1 MHSAIRQGDSRG
13 GSCCGPP
20 CFGVG
25 DAARPNER
33 ADLEGGFECRP
44 IPVPTRLMFEL
55 VLEEIERPIRIL
67 PATQRFADQH
77 FIPSEFLLI
86 GETMSLRL
94 AIDDEPELVIDEVA
108 ILTAARCWLPTTMH
122 ARRGNHHR

>member
-1 MHSAIRQGDSRG
+1 
-13 GSCCGPP
+13 
-20 CFGVG
+20 
-25 DAARPNER
+25 
-33 ADLEGGFECRP
+33 
-44 IPVPTRLMFEL
+44 MFEL

-67 PATQRFADQH
+67 PATKRFADQH